1 MPDRCTAGCQGSS
14 DPWQTAIFRN
24 VNFGS
29 WCANF
34 KDLYL
39 HKGIRDISIVWAIT
53 HTPSVDFPP
62 IVDSK
67 NPKKNKKKKITFLC
81 YWRLNAGFRHFAK
94 IREKFTLRAR
104 SRQREEIIYWFWW
117 RLKAMIHSYRLVYDT
132 CLIIVFRRLRG
143 QMNAR
148 QNAFFEKR
156 PISNWFSAT
165 RCNTT
170 SMCHDLIH
178 SILS

>member
-1 MPDRCTAGCQGSS
+1 MDSAKNRDGGWWFPYFRYSRNLTGSMEV
-14 DPWQTAIFRN
+14 IN
-24 VNFGS
+24 Y
-29 WCANF
+29 C
-34 KDLYL
+34 
-39 HKGIRDISIVWAIT
+39 KGIRHIYLNIFSLWSIS
-53 HTPSVDFPP
+53 HTPRVDSPP
-62 IVDSK
+62 SVDSK
-67 NPKKNKKKKITFLC
+67 NPKNKKWTFMIF
-81 YWRLNAGFRHFAK
+81 WRLNADFRHFAK

-104 SRQREEIIYWFWW
+104 SRQREEVIYWFWW

-132 CLIIVFRRLRG
+132 CLILVFRRLRG

-156 PISNWFSAT
+156 PISNSFSAT

>member
-1 MPDRCTAGCQGSS
+1 MTHACCVTPCCRESV
-14 DPWQTAIFRN
+14 W
-24 VNFGS
+24 
-29 WCANF
+29 
-34 KDLYL
+34 
-39 HKGIRDISIVWAIT
+39 KGVEHISILWSIS
-53 HTPSVDFPP
+53 HTPRVDSPP
-62 IVDSK
+62 SIDSK
-67 NPKKNKKKKITFLC
+67 NPKKKTKKLAFMIF
-81 YWRLNAGFRHFAK
+81 WRLNADFRHFAK

-104 SRQREEIIYWFWW
+104 SRQREEVIYWFWW

-132 CLIIVFRRLRG
+132 CLILVFRRLRG

>member
-1 MPDRCTAGCQGSS
+1 MASVITESKGLQHIYLN
-14 DPWQTAIFRN
+14 IFTL
-24 VNFGS
+24 
-29 WCANF
+29 WC
-34 KDLYL
+34 
-39 HKGIRDISIVWAIT
+39 IS
-53 HTPSVDFPP
+53 HTPRVDSPP

-67 NPKKNKKKKITFLC
+67 KPKKKKIVFCTFWCLH
-81 YWRLNAGFRHFAK
+81 AGFRHFTK

-104 SRQREEIIYWFWW
+104 SRQREEVIYWFWW

-132 CLIIVFRRLRG
+132 CLILVFRRLRG

-156 PISNWFSAT
+156 PISNSFSAT

-170 SMCHDLIH
+170 GMCHDLNH

>member
-1 MPDRCTAGCQGSS
+1 MVGTSGCFNGTHFWIFLDRDLPRDLPRDLIPDLTPTIHLVISTTHRGKNE
-14 DPWQTAIFRN
+14 IF
-24 VNFGS
+24 
-29 WCANF
+29 
-34 KDLYL
+34 
-39 HKGIRDISIVWAIT
+39 
-53 HTPSVDFPP
+53 
-62 IVDSK
+62 
-67 NPKKNKKKKITFLC
+67 C

-104 SRQREEIIYWFWW
+104 SRQREEVIYWFWW
-117 RLKAMIHSYRLVYDT
+117 RLKATIHSFRLVYDT
-132 CLIIVFRRLRG
+132 CLILVFRRLRG

-156 PISNWFSAT
+156 PISNSFSAT

>member
-1 MPDRCTAGCQGSS
+1 MEGLSNNMKWKMPSKDVQHIYLN
-14 DPWQTAIFRN
+14 IFTL
-24 VNFGS
+24 
-29 WCANF
+29 WANP
-34 KDLYL
+34 
-39 HKGIRDISIVWAIT
+39 
-53 HTPSVDFPP
+53 HTPSVDSPP
-62 IVDSK
+62 SVDSK
-67 NPKKNKKKKITFLC
+67 KAKKKQKNEIFC
-81 YWRLNAGFRHFAK
+81 YWRLNADFRHFAK
-94 IREKFTLRAR
+94 IREKITSIAR
-104 SRQREEIIYWFWW
+104 SRQREEVIYWFWW

-132 CLIIVFRRLRG
+132 CLILVFRRLRG

-170 SMCHDLIH
+170 SICHDLIH

>member
-1 MPDRCTAGCQGSS
+1 MAEFKWYHSGTTGGKKE
-14 DPWQTAIFRN
+14 
-24 VNFGS
+24 NFS
-29 WCANF
+29 
-34 KDLYL
+34 
-39 HKGIRDISIVWAIT
+39 KGVEHISIVWSIS
-53 HTPSVDFPP
+53 HTPRVDSPP
-62 IVDSK
+62 SIDSK
-67 NPKKNKKKKITFLC
+67 NPKKNKFFFFVFVIF
-81 YWRLNAGFRHFAK
+81 WRLNADFRHFAK

-104 SRQREEIIYWFWW
+104 SRQREEVIYWFWW

-132 CLIIVFRRLRG
+132 CLILVFRRLRG

-156 PISNWFSAT
+156 PISNSFSAT